1 VSTDAPQETFEI
13 PSYPAIVV
21 AGTLL
26 LFSLLF
32 AVIWLYQYEWA
43 PSEFENSWLA
53 TQHTPPQQGLPP
65 LDDDTVIALHRMRCM
80 GTCPAYQLSIF
91 GSGRV
96 EFNGEA
102 FVCEKGPATAQ
113 IDPASIQT
121 LLKGL
126 ATVGFDNMPNYT
138 REDVTDAPTATVTL
152 KRPTG
157 LHIVHHYHG
166 DDSAPRLL
174 NWIEDRIDEVAG
186 SAPWTGVHE
195 HHGRYCIEKDG
206 TKQPIRIEDRPRA

>member
-1 VSTDAPQETFEI
+1 MSTDAPPDTLDI
-13 PSYPAIVV
+13 PSYPIVVV

-26 LFSLLF
+26 LFALCF
-32 AVIWLYQYEWA
+32 GTIWLYQYKWA
-43 PSEFENSWLA
+43 PNAFENTWLA
-53 TQHTPPQQGLPP
+53 SQRAPPQQGLAP
-65 LDDDTVIALHRMRCM
+65 LDDDTVITLHRMRCM

-102 FVCEKGPATAQ
+102 FVCKNGRATTQ

-126 ATVGFDNMPNYT
+126 TIVGFDKMPNYT
-138 REDVTDAPTATVTL
+138 REEATDAPTMTVTL

-157 LHIVHHYHG
+157 LHVVRHYRG
-166 DDSAPRLL
+166 DGSAPRLL
-174 NWIEDRIDEVAG
+174 SWIEDRIDEVAV
-186 SAPWTGVHE
+186 SAPWTGVQDHR
-195 HHGRYCIEKDG
+195 GRYCIENDG
-206 TKQPIRIEDRPRA
+206 TKRRIVTEDRPNI